1 MDPEI
6 TDLLT
11 RVAELTD
18 EELADLEARLVA
30 MLDETSETVTDESL
44 ASMEAIAA
52 GIESIR
58 TTVTER
64 TEAAEARAARA
75 AEILAR
81 VRPTEVPPDPA
92 AGDEEPEEEEEEE
105 EEPAAAPEAAVP
117 PDPVPVAA
125 AATTPP
131 ITPTRVVPRAP
142 ATRRPVASRPRM
154 TITAAADIPGR
165 PAGGQ
170 FRNMREVA
178 EAITQRKNAFRG
190 QHSGPEEFVRVAS
203 IAQEWPEERTL
214 GGDPLTNLNR
224 INAATT
230 PEALVASGGLCAPLE
245 VLYSLSNVAV
255 DDRPV
260 TSCLTPFRAERG
272 GIRFIRPPQL
282 ASFAGGVGAHTV
294 ANDVAG
300 ATKACLT
307 VTCPAETTVQTEAI
321 TFCLRFGNMGA
332 RAFPEQVEDAVA
344 KTHAFH
350 SRFAE
355 RRLLTAIGTG
365 STNVTSGQTLG
376 TVRDVLATMDR
387 AADSYRNRHR
397 MGLNATLNVILPGW
411 LISQMQADL
420 ARELPGRPTDP
431 LATTRAQIENFFA
444 VRNIDV
450 CWALDGET
458 GQDFAS
464 QGGGGGPLIGW
475 PSTAIGYLFHPGAW
489 LFLDGGTL
497 DLGIVRDSTL
507 NSTNDYQIWMETFE
521 AVAFVGLES
530 LRITMDLCP
539 SGEVS
544 GTADITPLV
553 CASGS

>member
-1 MDPEI
+1 MD
-6 TDLLT
+6 
-11 RVAELTD
+11 
-18 EELADLEARLVA
+18 
-30 MLDETSETVTDESL
+30 
-44 ASMEAIAA
+44 
-52 GIESIR
+52 
-58 TTVTER
+58 
-64 TEAAEARAARA
+64 
-75 AEILAR
+75 
-81 VRPTEVPPDPA
+81 
-92 AGDEEPEEEEEEE
+92 
-105 EEPAAAPEAAVP
+105 
-117 PDPVPVAA
+117 
-125 AATTPP
+125 
-131 ITPTRVVPRAP
+131 
-142 ATRRPVASRPRM
+142 
-154 TITAAADIPGR
+154 
-165 PAGGQ
+165 
-170 FRNMREVA
+170 
-178 EAITQRKNAFRG
+178 
-190 QHSGPEEFVRVAS
+190 
-203 IAQEWPEERTL
+203 
-214 GGDPLTNLNR
+214 R
-224 INAATT
+224 INAVTG

-245 VLYSLSNVAV
+245 VYYGLENIAV

-260 TSCLTPFRAERG
+260 RGCLSPFQAERG
-272 GIRFIRPPQL
+272 GIRFIRPPSL

-307 VTCPAETTVQTEAI
+307 VTCPTETTAQTEAI

-332 RAFPEQVEDAVA
+332 RAFPEQVEDAIL
-344 KTHAFH
+344 KTKAFH
-350 SRFAE
+350 ARFAE

-376 TVRDVLATMDR
+376 TARDVLATMDR

-397 MGLNATLNVILPGW
+397 MGLNAMLQVILPGW
-411 LISQMQADL
+411 LISQIQADL

-489 LFLDGGTL
+489 LFLDGGML

-507 NSTNDYQIWMETFE
+507 NQTNDYQIWMETFE
-521 AVAFVGLES
+521 AVAFTGLES

-544 GTADITPLV
+544 GTTDITPLV
-553 CASGS
+553 CSSGS